1 MAKAELRNSDCM
13 KVIEVV
19 REYIFET
26 HKFPQITD
34 VAKLSSIPKAKC
46 HRICNQLIAQKQLYP
61 VFSGSRLPTI
71 LLPYNMMQDVLRMQS
86 KPHWVATYSF
96 KEKGEIELKIKELG
110 EQIAIYEQ
118 FERLLYATGIPLEEA
133 VAFTLDWLGFVNVH
147 HFEEDTDNPDVTFD
161 YKNIKALVEVEG
173 TTKAGDKKKVQQL
186 HGWITRE
193 IEQFNK
199 KKAELQGIFIVNHF
213 REIEP
218 EKRGE
223 PLTQYAK
230 EFLKLYQ
237 CHFFT
242 THFLFE
248 IVNRVIAGLS
258 KEETRKIIWEGE
270 KIE

>member
-1 MAKAELRNSDCM
+1 MAKAKLGNNECT
-13 KVIEVV
+13 KVMEVV
-19 REYIFET
+19 REYIFQT

-34 VAKLSSIPKAKC
+34 VSKLSGIPKAKC

-61 VFSGSRLPTI
+61 VFSGSKLPTV

-86 KPHWVATYSF
+86 KPNWMANYSF
-96 KEKGEIELKIKELG
+96 EEEEEAELEIKKLS

-118 FERLLYATGIPLEEA
+118 FERLLYTTSIPLEEA
-133 VAFTLDWLGFVNVH
+133 VAFTLDWLGFVNVS
-147 HFEEDTDNPDVTFD
+147 HFKEETDNPDITFD

-173 TTKAGDKKKVQQL
+173 TKGPGDKKKVQQL
-186 HGWITRE
+186 DGWIARE
-193 IEQFNK
+193 IAKFDK
-199 KKAELQGIFIVNHF
+199 KKEGLQGIFIVNHF

-223 PLTQYAK
+223 PLTSHAK

-237 CHFFT
+237 CRFFT
-242 THFLFE
+242 AYLLFK
-248 IVNRVIAGLS
+248 IVNRVMNGLS
-258 KEETRKIIWEGE
+258 KGEAREIIWEGE